1 MYIYEIIDIFLTSP
15 ILPVTNHIFSFADF
29 FFSCDQWTYISLI
42 MGFDLFTVG
51 ISQATGM
58 DPHDIAATLQ
68 LLNMIQK
75 RDGK

>member
-1 MYIYEIIDIFLTSP
+1 MTIKKTKLQYEVNR
-15 ILPVTNHIFSFADF
+15 LPLIQYAQ
-29 FFSCDQWTYISLI
+29 DQ
-42 MGFDLFTVG
+42 DNLFVVAVG

-68 LLNMIQK
+68 LLNMVQK